1 MLMKMVYQS
10 LKSLLNKWNAR
21 SQEATGTILMT
32 RRNHP
37 QQAVET
43 AEMNEEEVLRKY
55 STPGL
60 RKNRLDDKEDIPT
73 P

>member
-1 MLMKMVYQS
+1 
-10 LKSLLNKWNAR
+10 
-21 SQEATGTILMT
+21 MT